1 MMRFEESLSG
11 GAVDHDVVD
20 PCTRTRAFPPVVL
33 EPAVTIDE
41 QRVPSAF
48 NALWPQAFV
57 LLCSTIFPF
66 ASKQIANLNVG
77 ESAES
82 PPDDGVA
89 SGA

>member
-1 MMRFEESLSG
+1 MIDRKKISG
-11 GAVDHDVVD
+11 RASIETTTAVIRNTFSIQIRSSPSMFRSEPLFLLD
-20 PCTRTRAFPPVVL
+20 PVQPSFPAIADRSGV
-33 EPAVTIDE
+33 IY
-41 QRVPSAF
+41 SH
-48 NALWPQAFV
+48 
-57 LLCSTIFPF
+57 F